1 VGLVADTHNRG
12 LDVDPQPEIFGS
24 MLQVGGGN
32 QFFLIARAERDPR
45 SLLPAIQGLVQA
57 MDPDQPVY
65 AVRTMEEALAA
76 SIAPKRIATTALFLF
91 AAFALLLA
99 AVGIYSVVAFGVA
112 ERTREIGLRMAL
124 GAEAT
129 SVRGLVVRQA
139 LFPVMVGAVSGV
151 GLALMLQA
159 FLRNLL
165 FQISGTDPLTF
176 SVVTALLLG
185 IALAASY
192 LPARRASR
200 LDPVEALRER

>member
-1 VGLVADTHNRG
+1 
-12 LDVDPQPEIFGS
+12 
-24 MLQVGGGN
+24 
-32 QFFLIARAERDPR
+32 
-45 SLLPAIQGLVQA
+45 
-57 MDPDQPVY
+57 
-65 AVRTMEEALAA
+65 
-76 SIAPKRIATTALFLF
+76 
-91 AAFALLLA
+91 
-99 AVGIYSVVAFGVA
+99 
-112 ERTREIGLRMAL
+112 
-124 GAEAT
+124 
-129 SVRGLVVRQA
+129 
-139 LFPVMVGAVSGV
+139 MVGAVSGV